1 MEGSYNKVLSAKQDG
16 QYAKEGMFFMDML
29 VDTVRDEIAECSE
42 KAYTSIK
49 LADLQALLMLG
60 SEAELRE
67 FAETRGWATQ
77 DGNVTFGGTSEK
89 VAALPASQ
97 MIQQTLSY
105 AKELERIV

>member
-1 MEGSYNKVLSAKQDG
+1 MCA
-16 QYAKEGMFFMDML
+16 
-29 VDTVRDEIAECSE
+29 VR
-42 KAYTSIK
+42 T
-49 LADLQALLMLG
+49 Q
-60 SEAELRE
+60 
-67 FAETRGWATQ
+67 RGWATQ